1 MLVHTR
7 GAATKRTT
15 KKKRGV
21 SEKCCAPQL
30 DAMPKPREATNSS
43 ACTFVLRFV
52 NSFATRPH
60 SSLDNYYG
68 QQLGS
73 IINIMYLV
81 LRRFRKEIINDEINA
96 FVFCT
101 LLRSLLY
108 KKKTSYLNKSHSP
121 FWLNFF
127 SQNPYAWEE
136 QRKNKC
142 NPH

>member
-1 MLVHTR
+1 
-7 GAATKRTT
+7 
-15 KKKRGV
+15 
-21 SEKCCAPQL
+21 
-30 DAMPKPREATNSS
+30 MPKPREATNSS

-101 LLRSLLY
+101 LLRSLFY
-108 KKKTSYLNKSHSP
+108 KKNVLFKQIVFSILVE
-121 FWLNFF
+121 FF
-127 SQNPYAWEE
+127 LAESLCFG
-136 QRKNKC
+136 RTTKK
-142 NPH
+142 